1 MKVIEKIEMTEKEYS
16 DLCEYLEFKI
26 KNPPICNNCPHF
38 ASWEKSACCG
48 CPEEKEYEKKIR
60 SFAGFELSKTPGLD
74 KFLIAYEGYRRSNI
88 RVQTLQN
95 DLSHALKEYQQKVS
109 EFESIKD
116 NIKFIPDNEDD

>member
-1 MKVIEKIEMTEKEYS
+1 MKVIEKIEMTEKEYQ

-26 KNPPICNNCPHF
+26 KNPPICNKCPHF

-60 SFAGFELSKTPGLD
+60 NFAGFELLKTPGLD
-74 KFLIAYEGYRRSNI
+74 KFIIAYEECRRSNI

-95 DLSHALKEYQQKVS
+95 DLSDALKEYQQKVS

-116 NIKFIPDNEDD
+116 NIKFIPDE